1 MKSIAPPPP
10 FHLAIPV
17 HSLSLARHFYKDQLG
32 CSEGR
37 STNTWVDFNFFGHQ
51 LVCHLSSTTTDQVSN
66 TVDGMNVPIP
76 HFGVVINESL
86 WQSLIKQLDQ
96 AGVDYKQP
104 PSERFQGKPG
114 QQKTLFIQDPSGNTL
129 EFKCLANAEE
139 LFQQ

>member
-1 MKSIAPPPP
+1 
-10 FHLAIPV
+10 
-17 HSLSLARHFYKDQLG
+17 
-32 CSEGR
+32 
-37 STNTWVDFNFFGHQ
+37 VDFNFFGHQ